1 MKKRLSRVKAIIGAI
16 SGLGLMLGTA
26 MPSFAYAGAQGDDQ
40 NDVQT
45 ELADVPDAVG
55 TDAVLDV
62 DLPVEPVDEE
72 VATEKTWELRLESWA
87 SIDNPPELPSKITLP
102 VDITYP
108 LADDVEPYLGLPS
121 GWVVKNCYSERGVIF
136 LSLEQQPPS
145 TIEYT
150 INYYDYRTNELIKS
164 RTVEDAPLADD
175 RYDTIEAWARKHGVM
190 DYSDAPYGHDLK
202 AMDDSKLY
210 SNHVYSVYYE
220 RCGYKNVPAT
230 VDYWTADEAGT
241 GRVKIADRVEFTI
254 PQPVLDDNR
263 ADDEEQYADY
273 VLPYIKDIP
282 GYRFTS
288 SCCYPGVYVVRSS
301 GRQFE
306 AGLGDTSYD
315 VYYVQDTQKITFHYI
330 DEDDGTEIVPK
341 ETRDDI
347 TDADGFHDGVLIG
360 ELPDKFVK
368 SFDGYEFSR
377 YESDGD
383 QGKGS
388 VDIYYKKLMTC
399 WDVVGV
405 AANPEDNED
414 FAPYSY
420 HYQTPAQWLLDESVP
435 ETSPDPIAGWLPTGK
450 FENNDTR
457 TITYFYDKALAP
469 WTVRGVAADEEQ
481 ADEFAPNAYA
491 FETEPSWVLD
501 NQAPETTPR
510 NIDGWWLAGTSV
522 DPDSREIVYSYKKK
536 TPEPPAPPKEEEDIT
551 PPADEEKTPEPA
563 PKQEQAKEVEPVPA
577 PEPRQEEKE
586 APEPT
591 MMPQTGDTAPITA
604 ALLAAGLAAVAGGV
618 ATRRLTR

>member
-1 MKKRLSRVKAIIGAI
+1 MRKRLSRAKAFVGAI
-16 SGLGLMLGTA
+16 SGLGLLLGTA
-26 MPSFAYAGAQGDDQ
+26 MPSFAYAGTQGDGR
-40 NDVQT
+40 NDAPT
-45 ELADVPDAVG
+45 ELADTLDTVG
-55 TDAVLDV
+55 TDAALDV
-62 DLPVEPVDEE
+62 EPAVELVDEE
-72 VATEKTWELRLESWA
+72 VVAT
-87 SIDNPPELPSKITLP
+87 
-102 VDITYP
+102 
-108 LADDVEPYLGLPS
+108 VEYM
-121 GWVVKNCYSERGVIF
+121 
-136 LSLEQQPPS
+136 
-145 TIEYT
+145 
-150 INYYDYRTNELIKS
+150 INYYDYHTHELIKS

-202 AMDDSKLY
+202 TMDDSKLY
-210 SNHVYSVYYE
+210 SEHVYSVYYE

-230 VDYWTADEAGT
+230 VDYWTTDEAGT

-263 ADDEEQYADY
+263 ADDMTQYADC

-282 GYRFTS
+282 DYQFS
-288 SCCYPGVYVVRSS
+288 HSDCYPGVYIVRSS
-301 GRQFE
+301 GHQFE

-315 VYYVQDTQKITFHYI
+315 VYYVKAPQRITFSYI
-330 DEDDGTEIVPK
+330 DEESGTEITPS

-347 TDADGFHDGVLIG
+347 TAADGFRDGMLVG

-368 SFDGYEFSR
+368 SFDGYAYTRHEAM
-377 YESDGD
+377 GD
-383 QGKGS
+383 KRAGIVK
-388 VDIYYKKLMTC
+388 IYYKKVMTC
-399 WDVVGV
+399 WDVTSA
-405 AANPEDNED
+405 AANPEDAED

-420 HYQTPAQWLLDESVP
+420 LYQTPAQWVLDESVP
-435 ETSPDPIAGWLPTGK
+435 ETDANPIAGWLPTDK
-450 FENNDTR
+450 FVNNDTR
-457 TITYFYDKALAP
+457 TIIYFYEKVMAP
-469 WTVRGVAADEEQ
+469 WTVRGIAADEGQ